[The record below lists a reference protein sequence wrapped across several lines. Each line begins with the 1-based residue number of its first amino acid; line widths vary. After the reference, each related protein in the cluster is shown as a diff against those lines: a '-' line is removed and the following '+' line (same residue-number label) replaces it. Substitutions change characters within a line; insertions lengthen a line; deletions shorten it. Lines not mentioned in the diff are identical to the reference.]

1 MNELASLRG
10 SQRAVQHEANRR
22 ACFHARQAACEQR
35 IIRQHRADT
44 DQNGVAL
51 GPQQLRARLRH
62 FSRDRNRPMA
72 GASNLVVARD
82 REFQDHMWTV
92 VADAP
97 EMSGVIARGLE
108 RAEPDIDPDSRRA
121 KFCMPLACYFGIGI
135 LDRRHHARNPGGD
148 HGVRARG
155 RLAEM
160 RTGLERDI
168 ERGAARRL
176 AGPRQRFHLGMG
188 TAARLSPAA
197 ADDDAVLDD
206 DGAHRRIGPGPPQAT
221 PAEYKRKLHEAQIG
235 RLQILRF
242 LRELLFQNA
251 EDHLRNKAIRVSSSP
266 ESSPS
271 TASKSLASRKLRYTD
286 ANRT

>member
-1 MNELASLRG
+1 M
-10 SQRAVQHEANRR
+10 
-22 ACFHARQAACEQR
+22 
-35 IIRQHRADT
+35 
-44 DQNGVAL
+44 
-51 GPQQLRARLRH
+51 RARLRH

-82 REFQDHMWTV
+82 REFQDDMRTV

-97 EMSGVIARGLE
+97 EVPRVIERGLE
-108 RAEPDIDPDSRRA
+108 RAEPDIDPDARRA
-121 KFCMPLACYFGIGI
+121 KFCMPLACYFVIGI
-135 LDRRHHARNPGGD
+135 LDRRHHSLDSCGD
-148 HGVRARG
+148 HGVRARW

-160 RTGLERDI
+160 RTGLERHI

-176 AGPRQRFHLGMG
+176 AGPRQRLHLRMG
-188 TAARLSPAA
+188 TAARLGPAA
-197 ADDDAVLDD
+197 ADNDTVLDD
-206 DGAHRRIGPGPPQAT
+206 DGAHRRIGPGPPEAT
-221 PAEYKRKLHEAQIG
+221 PAEYKRKLDEAQIG
-235 RLQILRF
+235 RSQILRF